1 MIGPTETC
9 VYSTA
14 YRFPPHVP
22 LWAKGEGG
30 VAPIGTPLW
39 GTQVYVLDEQMQQA
53 QVRDEGKGR
62 GAGGRREGE
71 GGKRWLDDAILCLWM
86 ICVRVLFVSVLCV

>member
-1 MIGPTETC
+1 

-14 YRFPPHVP
+14 YRFPSHVP

-39 GTQVYVLDEQMQQA
+39 GTQVYVLDEHMNQA
-53 QVRDEGKGR
+53 QVRDEGRGR
-62 GAGGRREGE
+62 GGREGE
-71 GGKRWLDDAILCLWM
+71 GG
-86 ICVRVLFVSVLCV
+86 RVGRV